1 MEALPDK
8 EMLEEL
14 YPKEIAALPN
24 AYKDLLNKV
33 KASRKSDCGWCTI
46 PFIDDFTK
54 AMKGGGMKG
63 FEDAPVTYPRSE
75 ENHSDGFEGFGWF
88 VENEKMEGGQC
99 VNGHSLPAVGTPL
112 SGL

>member
-14 YPKEIAALPN
+14 YPEEIDALPK
-24 AYKDLLNKV
+24 AYKDLLKKV
-33 KASRKSDCGWCTI
+33 KASRKSDCGWSTL
-46 PFIDDFTK
+46 PFIKDFTS
-54 AMKGGGMKG
+54 AMKG
-63 FEDAPVTYPRSE
+63 FTDAPVTYPRNE
-75 ENHSDGFEGFGWF
+75 ENRSDGFEGFGWF